1 MLHANPYVNEVC
13 LKGAALF
20 IFKMSSEANSDE
32 MNGVQ
37 NDDSQEKA
45 DDQTHKKS
53 LELQEQSLGPL
64 KEDLAEWIAKT
75 LGTI

>member
-1 MLHANPYVNEVC
+1 MCY
-13 LKGAALF
+13 KGATLF
-20 IFKMSSEANSDE
+20 IFKMSSEANSNE
-32 MNGVQ
+32 MNGVE

-75 LGTI
+75 LGAK

>member
-1 MLHANPYVNEVC
+1 
-13 LKGAALF
+13 
-20 IFKMSSEANSDE
+20 MSSEANSNE
-32 MNGVQ
+32 MNGVE

-75 LGTI
+75 LGTK